1 LVDSKSFRTF
11 ASRKQKSSYSQLKL
25 KEIRIMPANIE
36 MVNGVAS
43 FAENGKRER
52 AWHGLGQVVEEPM
65 FVADALKLCHADFN
79 VGLQPVVALSQELIE
94 AMENHT
100 FINAS
105 MLKDLLVENTMA
117 TMRQDTNKSLGIV
130 SDKYGIVQN
139 VDAFKFVDLFCS
151 GEKTDRD
158 HTPVIE
164 TCGVLGKGE
173 RIFVTAKFPKPIVLD
188 AKRDDLVEM
197 YVVFTTTHDG
207 TGAVRCVCT
216 PVRVVCN
223 NTLNWAMKENIG
235 RIAFRHSSK
244 VMDRLDLLNAENAEF
259 AYKALNVAEVYANGL
274 KESFDHLRNIK
285 LAERDLDNIIAQV
298 VLSDEA
304 AKEFM
309 QTRNIESELIK
320 TRGRNIFLGVKECLE
335 SGIGQ
340 EGQERGTAMWLMN
353 GLTSFYQN
361 EATERSNEI
370 KFDSILD
377 GNIYKKVQKA
387 YDLAIAA

>member
-1 LVDSKSFRTF
+1 
-11 ASRKQKSSYSQLKL
+11 
-25 KEIRIMPANIE
+25 MPAMIE

-52 AWHGLGQVVEEPM
+52 AWHGLGQVVDEPM
-65 FVADALKLCHADFN
+65 FVKDALKLCHADFN
-79 VGLQPVVALSQELIE
+79 VGLQKVVALSEELQN
-94 AMENHT
+94 AMDNGE
-100 FINAS
+100 FINAA
-105 MLKDLLVENTMA
+105 MLRDLLVENTMA
-117 TMRQDTNKSLGIV
+117 TMRLDTNKSLGIV

-139 VDAFKFVDLFCS
+139 EDAFKFVDMFCS
-151 GEKTDRD
+151 GKFADREN
-158 HTPVIE
+158 TPVIE

-173 RIFVTAKFPKPIVLD
+173 RIFVTAKFPQPIILD
-188 AKRDDLVEM
+188 AKRDDLVDM
-197 YVVFTTTHDG
+197 YVVFTTSHDG
-207 TGAVRCVCT
+207 TGSVRCMVT
-216 PVRVVCN
+216 PIRVVCN
-223 NTLNWAMKENIG
+223 NTLNWAMKDNIG

-244 VMDRLDLLNAENAEF
+244 VMSRLDLLNQENAEF
-259 AYKALNVAEVYANGL
+259 AYKALNVAETYKNSL

-298 VLSDEA
+298 VLAPEA

-309 QTRNIESELIK
+309 QTRNIESDLIK

-335 SGIGQ
+335 NGIGQ

-353 GLTSFYQN
+353 GLTSYYQN
-361 EATERSNEI
+361 EATERSEEI
-370 KFDSILD
+370 KFDSIMD

>member
-1 LVDSKSFRTF
+1 
-11 ASRKQKSSYSQLKL
+11 
-25 KEIRIMPANIE
+25 MPANIE

-298 VLSDEA
+298 VLAPDA

-335 SGIGQ
+335 SGVGQ

-353 GLTSFYQN
+353 GLTSYYQN

>member
-1 LVDSKSFRTF
+1 
-11 ASRKQKSSYSQLKL
+11 
-25 KEIRIMPANIE
+25 MPANIE

-43 FAENGKRER
+43 FAENGRRER
-52 AWHGLGQVVEEPM
+52 AWHGLGQVVNEPM
-65 FVADALKLCHADFN
+65 FVKDALKLCHADFN
-79 VGLQPVVALSQELIE
+79 VGLQKVVALSEELQN
-94 AMENHT
+94 AMDNGE
-100 FINAS
+100 FINAA
-105 MLKDLLVENTMA
+105 MLRDLLIDNTMA
-117 TMRQDTNKSLGIV
+117 TMRLDTNKSLGIV

-139 VDAFKFVDLFCS
+139 EDAFKFVDMFCS
-151 GEKTDRD
+151 GKFANRD
-158 HTPVIE
+158 NTPVIE

-173 RIFVTAKFPKPIVLD
+173 RIFVTAKFPKSIVLD
-188 AKRDDLVEM
+188 AKRDDLVDM
-197 YVVFTTTHDG
+197 YVVFTTSHDG

-216 PVRVVCN
+216 PIRVVCN

-244 VMDRLDLLNAENAEF
+244 VMSRLDLLNEENAEF
-259 AYKALNVAEVYANGL
+259 AYKALNVAETYANGL

-298 VLSDEA
+298 VLAPDA

-309 QTRNIESELIK
+309 QTRNIESDAIK

-335 SGIGQ
+335 TGVGQ
-340 EGQERGTAMWLMN
+340 EGQERGTAMWLLN
-353 GLTSFYQN
+353 GLTSYYQN
-361 EATERSNEI
+361 EATERSEEI

>member
-1 LVDSKSFRTF
+1 
-11 ASRKQKSSYSQLKL
+11 
-25 KEIRIMPANIE
+25 MPANIE
-36 MVNGVAS
+36 MINGIAS

-65 FVADALKLCHADFN
+65 FVKDALKLCHADFN
-79 VGLQPVVALSQELIE
+79 VGLQPVIALSEELKN
-94 AMENHT
+94 AMDNGT
-100 FINAS
+100 FINAA
-105 MLKDLLVENTMA
+105 MLRDLLVENTMA
-117 TMRQDTNKSLGIV
+117 TMRLDQNKSLGIV

-139 VDAFKFVDLFCS
+139 EDAFKFVDMFCS
-151 GEKTDRD
+151 GKFAERD
-158 HTPVIE
+158 NTPVIE

-173 RIFVTAKFPKPIVLD
+173 RIFVTAKFPQSIVLD
-188 AKRDDLVEM
+188 AKRDDLVDM
-197 YVVFTTTHDG
+197 YVVFTTSHDG
-207 TGAVRCVCT
+207 TGSVRCMVT

-223 NTLNWAMKENIG
+223 NTLNWAMKNNIG

-244 VMDRLDLLNAENAEF
+244 VMSRLDLLNEENAEF
-259 AYKALNVAEVYANGL
+259 AYKALNVAETYANGL

-309 QTRNIESELIK
+309 QTRNIESDLIK

-335 SGIGQ
+335 SGVGQ

-353 GLTSFYQN
+353 GLTSYYQN
-361 EATERSNEI
+361 EATERSEEI
-370 KFDSILD
+370 KFDSIMD

>member
-1 LVDSKSFRTF
+1 
-11 ASRKQKSSYSQLKL
+11 
-25 KEIRIMPANIE
+25 MPANIE

-43 FAENGKRER
+43 FAENGRRER
-52 AWHGLGQVVEEPM
+52 AWHGLGQVVNEPM
-65 FVADALKLCHADFN
+65 FVKDALKLCHADFN
-79 VGLQPVVALSQELIE
+79 VGLQKVVALSEELQN
-94 AMENHT
+94 AMDNGE
-100 FINAS
+100 FINAA
-105 MLKDLLVENTMA
+105 MLRDLLIDNTMA
-117 TMRQDTNKSLGIV
+117 TMRLDTNKSLGIV

-139 VDAFKFVDLFCS
+139 EDAFKFVDMFCS
-151 GEKTDRD
+151 GKFANRD
-158 HTPVIE
+158 NTPVIE

-173 RIFVTAKFPKPIVLD
+173 RIFVTAKFPKSIVLD
-188 AKRDDLVEM
+188 AKRDDLVDM
-197 YVVFTTTHDG
+197 YVVFTTSHDG

-244 VMDRLDLLNAENAEF
+244 VMSRLDLLNEENAEF
-259 AYKALNVAEVYANGL
+259 AYKALNVAETYANGL

-298 VLSDEA
+298 VLAPDA

-309 QTRNIESELIK
+309 QTRNIESDAIK

-335 SGIGQ
+335 TGVGQ
-340 EGQERGTAMWLMN
+340 EGQERGTAMWLLN
-353 GLTSFYQN
+353 GLTSYYQN
-361 EATERSNEI
+361 EATERSEEI

>member
-1 LVDSKSFRTF
+1 
-11 ASRKQKSSYSQLKL
+11 
-25 KEIRIMPANIE
+25 MPANIE

-370 KFDSILD
+370 KFASLFSWLFQ
-377 GNIYKKVQKA
+377 NNFVPLHHETKQKE
-387 YDLAIAA
+387 I

>member
-1 LVDSKSFRTF
+1 
-11 ASRKQKSSYSQLKL
+11 
-25 KEIRIMPANIE
+25 MPANIE

-216 PVRVVCN
+216 PV
-223 NTLNWAMKENIG
+223 G
-235 RIAFRHSSK
+235 RTP
-244 VMDRLDLLNAENAEF
+244 V
-259 AYKALNVAEVYANGL
+259 
-274 KESFDHLRNIK
+274 
-285 LAERDLDNIIAQV
+285 
-298 VLSDEA
+298 
-304 AKEFM
+304 
-309 QTRNIESELIK
+309 
-320 TRGRNIFLGVKECLE
+320 
-335 SGIGQ
+335 
-340 EGQERGTAMWLMN
+340 
-353 GLTSFYQN
+353 
-361 EATERSNEI
+361 
-370 KFDSILD
+370 
-377 GNIYKKVQKA
+377 
-387 YDLAIAA
+387 

>member
-1 LVDSKSFRTF
+1 
-11 ASRKQKSSYSQLKL
+11 
-25 KEIRIMPANIE
+25 MPANIE

-43 FAENGKRER
+43 FAENGRRER
-52 AWHGLGQVVEEPM
+52 AWHGLGQVVNEPM
-65 FVADALKLCHADFN
+65 FVKDALKLCHADFN
-79 VGLQPVVALSQELIE
+79 VGLQKVVALSEELQN
-94 AMENHT
+94 AMDNGE
-100 FINAS
+100 FINAA
-105 MLKDLLVENTMA
+105 MLRDLLIDNTMA
-117 TMRQDTNKSLGIV
+117 TMRLDTNKSLGIV

-139 VDAFKFVDLFCS
+139 EDAFKFVDMFCS
-151 GEKTDRD
+151 GKFANRD
-158 HTPVIE
+158 NTPVIE

-173 RIFVTAKFPKPIVLD
+173 RIFVTAKFPKSIVLD
-188 AKRDDLVEM
+188 AKRDDLVDM
-197 YVVFTTTHDG
+197 YVVFTTSHDG

-216 PVRVVCN
+216 PIRVVCN

-244 VMDRLDLLNAENAEF
+244 VMSRLDLLNEENAEF
-259 AYKALNVAEVYANGL
+259 AYKALNVAETYANGL

-298 VLSDEA
+298 VLAPDA

-309 QTRNIESELIK
+309 QTRNIESDAIK

-335 SGIGQ
+335 SGVGQ
-340 EGQERGTAMWLMN
+340 EGQERGTAMWLLN
-353 GLTSFYQN
+353 GLTSYYQN
-361 EATERSNEI
+361 EATERGEEI

>member
-1 LVDSKSFRTF
+1 
-11 ASRKQKSSYSQLKL
+11 
-25 KEIRIMPANIE
+25 MPANIE

-43 FAENGKRER
+43 FAENGRRER
-52 AWHGLGQVVEEPM
+52 AWHGLGQVVNEPM
-65 FVADALKLCHADFN
+65 FVKDALKLCHADFN
-79 VGLQPVVALSQELIE
+79 VGFQKVVALSEELQN
-94 AMENHT
+94 AMDNGE
-100 FINAS
+100 FINAA
-105 MLKDLLVENTMA
+105 MLRDLLIDNTMA
-117 TMRQDTNKSLGIV
+117 TMRLDTNKSLGIV

-139 VDAFKFVDLFCS
+139 EDAFKFVDMFCS
-151 GEKTDRD
+151 GKFANRD
-158 HTPVIE
+158 NTPVIE

-173 RIFVTAKFPKPIVLD
+173 RIFVTAKFPKSIVLD
-188 AKRDDLVEM
+188 AKRDDLVDM
-197 YVVFTTTHDG
+197 YVVFTTSHDG

-216 PVRVVCN
+216 PIRVVCN

-244 VMDRLDLLNAENAEF
+244 VMSRLDLLNEENAEF
-259 AYKALNVAEVYANGL
+259 AYKALNVAETYANGL

-298 VLSDEA
+298 VLAPDA

-309 QTRNIESELIK
+309 QTRNIESDAIK

-335 SGIGQ
+335 TGVGQ
-340 EGQERGTAMWLMN
+340 EGQERGTAMWLLN
-353 GLTSFYQN
+353 GLTSYYQN
-361 EATERSNEI
+361 EATERSEEI